1 MSQKVITSDIYEA
14 AYYLTLG
21 AVIEKAELIEENKR
35 KICVFTLT
43 GDLLNKAQGEYLNC
57 NALVNLWDFRR
68 SLTRINSLVGSVKAN
83 ASRIL
88 GAGDKKNSLKSQ
100 GGNS

>member
-1 MSQKVITSDIYEA
+1 MSKVITSDIYETG
-14 AYYLTLG
+14 YYLTLG

-43 GDLLNKAQGEYLNC
+43 GEILNKAQAEYLSG
-57 NALVNLWDFRR
+57 NALVNLWEFRR
-68 SLTRINSLVGSVKAN
+68 CLTRVNSLVGSVKAN
-83 ASRIL
+83 
-88 GAGDKKNSLKSQ
+88 DKKKSTLQ